1 MICQGDDL
9 TALALLLHSL
19 PLHAA
24 GEALVVATEL
34 ASVPLSL
41 VNQTVAVL
49 ATRVCQL
56 LPHSSLEKSLKRMT

>member
-56 LPHSSLEKSLKRMT
+56 LPHSPLEKSLKRMT